1 MKLFLIIIF
10 LYICYKTIASLFLSF
25 NKNND
30 KNNDKDNDV
39 IDVDYE
45 EVE

>member
-1 MKLFLIIIF
+1 MKLFLILTFI
-10 LYICYKTIASLFLSF
+10 YICYKTIASLFLSV
-25 NKNND
+25 N